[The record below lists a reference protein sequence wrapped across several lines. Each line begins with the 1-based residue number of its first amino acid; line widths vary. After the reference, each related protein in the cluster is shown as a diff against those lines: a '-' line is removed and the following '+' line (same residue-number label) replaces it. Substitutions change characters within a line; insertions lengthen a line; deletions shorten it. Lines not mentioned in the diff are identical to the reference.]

1 MGVSQSY
8 VLPKHFAGFT
18 HWPYPRVT
26 STIKAYETGEYDFG
40 IDHTVIMTLTNGSLD
55 EAKIL
60 LKAFTRNESGVA
72 NACVFF
78 SALIM
83 LAEPNRRQELYQ
95 VGTIFDF
102 FDFDKTGQLSM
113 DEFTI
118 MISCLCLAAAL
129 ILDRTDEVMDD
140 NAVMQLVKAIYNKT
154 GKVNGAPINRTEVLG
169 ISKEYFDSHEIKTVD
184 EYFGRLT
191 LGGDCLE
198 WKQDDESTQ
207 AKSTNKE

>member
-1 MGVSQSY
+1 MGVSASY
-8 VLPKHFAGFT
+8 ILPKHFSNFT
-18 HWPYPRVT
+18 SWPFPRVT
-26 STIKAYETGEYDFG
+26 STIKSYEQGEYDFG
-40 IDHTVIMTLTNGSLD
+40 IDHTVIMTLTNVPLEES
-55 EAKIL
+55 KVL
-60 LKAFTRNESGVA
+60 LKAFSRNDSGVA

-118 MISCLCLAAAL
+118 MLSCISLASAL
-129 ILDRTDEVMDD
+129 ILDRMDEVLDD
-140 NAVMQLVKAIYNKT
+140 LAVTQLVKGIYEKV

-169 ISKEYFDSHEIKTVD
+169 IAKEYFDSHEIKTVD

-191 LGGDCLE
+191 LGSQCLE
-198 WKQDDESTQ
+198 WNDDDESQTKS
-207 AKSTNKE
+207 AK